1 MTYLLEMVDA
11 QAGYGTLP
19 VLFGIDLTIKPGEA
33 VTLLGRNGMGKT
45 TTVRCI
51 VGLLKVTSG
60 VIRFEGRR
68 IDGWT
73 ADSIGRAGI
82 ALVPEGRRIFPN
94 LTVRENLIA
103 FAADRRGAATPWTL
117 ERVYA
122 LFPRLA
128 KRADNI
134 GSQLSGGE
142 QQMLAIGRAL
152 MTNPS
157 LLILDEAT
165 EGLAPLLRED
175 IWRVLAELRRTGLA
189 ILAIDKY
196 VDRLVKLAER
206 HTILERGRVA
216 WAGASADLAADR
228 GLWER
233 YFGV

>member
-1 MTYLLEMVDA
+1 MTALLEVIGV
-11 QAGYGTLP
+11 QAGYDALP
-19 VLFGIDLTIKPGEA
+19 VLFGVDLAIKPGEA

-51 VGLLKVTSG
+51 VGLLKPTSG
-60 VIRFEGRR
+60 MIRFEGRR
-68 IDGWT
+68 IDGWA
-73 ADSIGRAGI
+73 ADRIGRAGI

-103 FAADRRGAATPWTL
+103 FAANRGAVTSWTL
-117 ERVYA
+117 ERVYT

-128 KRADNI
+128 ERADNM

-152 MTNPS
+152 MTNPK

-165 EGLAPLLRED
+165 EGLAPLLREE

-189 ILAIDKY
+189 ILAIDKH
-196 VDRLVKLAER
+196 VDRLVTLAGY

-216 WAGASADLAADR
+216 WAGASAELAADR

-233 YFGV
+233 YVGV